1 VNPERDTPGRE
12 RPSAWGQPA
21 PVYESRDLSPDG
33 SAGLD
38 PHESP
43 PEMAYSNPDGNTRST
58 GDLTANET
66 TGQSMISTRQ
76 PLSSNG
82 SRAAGDG
89 RAFAQAWPLGGGHA
103 TVTKREH
110 RILRGV
116 RSGVVLA
123 VIALAFGVATA
134 ASLGVIVWL
143 IATAIHHAASN

>member
-1 VNPERDTPGRE
+1 M
-12 RPSAWGQPA
+12 WGDPA
-21 PVYESRDLSPDG
+21 PVYESGVPSPDESAGPNRDENPDPMGDVNAALAGYNNADLSG
-33 SAGLD
+33 Y
-38 PHESP
+38 E
-43 PEMAYSNPDGNTRST
+43 NTGST
-58 GDLTANET
+58 GDVTAHEI
-66 TGQSMISTRQ
+66 TGASMTSTRQ
-76 PLSSNG
+76 PLSPNG

-116 RSGVVLA
+116 RSGLVLA
-123 VIALAFGVATA
+123 VIALALGVATA